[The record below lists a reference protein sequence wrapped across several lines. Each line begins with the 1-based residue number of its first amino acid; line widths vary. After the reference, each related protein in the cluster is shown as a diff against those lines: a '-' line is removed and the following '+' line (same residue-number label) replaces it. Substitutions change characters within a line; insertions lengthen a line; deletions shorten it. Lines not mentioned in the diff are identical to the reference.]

1 MDRATSPGREF
12 GFFPWTVALSGKFD
26 YTGKCFELVT
36 KVLRKCYIFRGG
48 RLMGALLALAR
59 SVLAGGA
66 RLGGPLARRAAL
78 PVAGG
83 LAGAG
88 VGELL
93 FGGDGDGRP
102 RRRRRRRVLTAN
114 DRADISF
121 ITATLGAPAGKAF
134 AMIVAARV

>member
-1 MDRATSPGREF
+1 
-12 GFFPWTVALSGKFD
+12 
-26 YTGKCFELVT
+26 
-36 KVLRKCYIFRGG
+36 
-48 RLMGALLALAR
+48 MGALIALANQALR
-59 SVLAGGA
+59 RFGLGAGG
-66 RLGGPLARRAAL
+66 RLARRAAV
-78 PVAGG
+78 PVVAGV
-83 LAGAG
+83 AGAG

-93 FGGDGDGRP
+93 FGGDDGAP